1 MTGAE
6 HFSLLVSVIPTII
19 LFLIYW
25 IVLRPRTRLIMF
37 RDDMF
42 SLRDH
47 VFDAM
52 HQTKSSFDDPG
63 YCEFRNLINGTIRIS
78 ATINPLMIGWMLM
91 KGYVEGGVHAPPHEK
106 ARTDC
111 VRLILKHA
119 ENHYKARVVRFVF
132 FEHATGLFVSQ
143 LLLTRSYIKSR
154 ILWWRALDDNR
165 AVRAFLEL
173 AGLIGGDRPRTKT
186 A

>member
-1 MTGAE
+1 MTEAQHYG
-6 HFSLLVSVIPTII
+6 LIVSIIPTVI

-25 IVLRPRTRLIMF
+25 MVLRPRTRLYMF

-42 SLRDH
+42 SLRDS

-52 HQTKSSFDDPG
+52 HQTKSSFRDPG
-63 YCEFRNLINGTIRIS
+63 YREFRDLLNGTIRIS
-78 ATINPLMIGWMLM
+78 ATINPLMIGWMLIR
-91 KGYVEGGVHAPPHEK
+91 GYVEGGAHAPLHEK
-106 ARTDC
+106 AHTDC

-143 LLLTRSYIKSR
+143 LLLARSYIKSR

-165 AVRAFLEL
+165 VVTAFLEL
-173 AGLIGGDRPRTKT
+173 ACLIGADRSRTK
-186 A
+186 AA